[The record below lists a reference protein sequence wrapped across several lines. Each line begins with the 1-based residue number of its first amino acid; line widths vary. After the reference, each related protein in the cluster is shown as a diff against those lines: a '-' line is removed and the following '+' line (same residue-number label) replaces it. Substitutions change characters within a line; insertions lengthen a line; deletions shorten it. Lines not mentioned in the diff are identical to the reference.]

1 MIKKNIIMAVCVLAL
16 IVGGGGFLNYWKTH
30 QTMGEPGVRLV
41 EDANSEKPPVML
53 PDWVL
58 DYKGEELPVSDVE
71 RDALPPD
78 TTITK
83 RRYKHPN
90 GFFIDVMVVLMG
102 LDRTSIHKPQYCLTG
117 AGFHI
122 QQTTPKVIQIKKPE
136 EFELPVMQLKSTK
149 AIEGKEYSGLL
160 YYWFVDDQH
169 VTNQHYDRMWLM
181 AKDLFTS
188 GKMQRWAYVTFSS
201 FVMPGQEEVGFKH
214 MEWFIQNAVPVFQK
228 TIPGKVVVPQ
238 SETPQVSR

>member
-1 MIKKNIIMAVCVLAL
+1 MIKKNVIMVACLLVLVGAV
-16 IVGGGGFLNYWKTH
+16 GGFLNYWKTH

-41 EDANSEKPPVML
+41 EDATSEKPPVML

-58 DYKGEELPVSDVE
+58 DYTGEELPVSEVE
-71 RDALPPD
+71 RDALPSD

-83 RRYKHPN
+83 RRYKHSN

-122 QQTTPKVIQIKKPE
+122 LETTPKVIEMTKPE
-136 EFELPVMQLKSTK
+136 QFQLPVMQLKSTK
-149 AIEGKEYSGLL
+149 TIEGNEYSGLL
-160 YYWFVDDQH
+160 YYWFVDDKH
-169 VTNQHYDRMWLM
+169 VTNQHYERMWLM
-181 AKDLFTS
+181 AKDLFTT
-188 GKMQRWAYVTFSS
+188 GKMQRWAYITFSA
-201 FVMPGQEEVGFKH
+201 FVLPGQEEAGFKH

-228 TIPGKVVVPQ
+228 TLPGRVVIPVA
-238 SETPQVSR
+238 ETSSGAK